1 MNDNKGKRYFR
12 IEGLEF
18 GWIWL
23 IVSGYGE
30 CHFIP
35 SKAKLSFFF
44 LQLRV
49 ERETETGILQNH

>member
-23 IVSGYGE
+23 VVSGYGE
-30 CHFIP
+30 CPFIP

-49 ERETETGILQNH
+49 ERETETGV